1 MTDFLKKLE
10 RFVALLASAAMSG
23 IVLLVFINV
32 VLRYC
37 FNTGL
42 TRSDEAA
49 VNLFVWFIFLGGILA
64 GIDGLH
70 LKVDVFTAR
79 LPIAWQ
85 HRCNLLAHC
94 FVLLAMGIL
103 LIGGI
108 EQVIVTNNNVSSA
121 TGIPFSYIT
130 VSMVVFAVS
139 IILLTLHEMKDNV
152 QNKREDVE

>member
-1 MTDFLKKLE
+1 MTDILKKLE
-10 RFVALLASAAMSG
+10 RLIALLASAAMSG

-42 TRSDEAA
+42 TWSDEAA

-70 LKVDVFTAR
+70 LKVDVFTGR
-79 LPIAWQ
+79 LPTAWQ
-85 HRCNLLAHC
+85 HRCSILAQC
-94 FVLLAMGIL
+94 LVLLSMGIL
-103 LIGGI
+103 LVGGI
-108 EQVIVTNNNVSSA
+108 EQVMVTSNNVSSA

-139 IILLTLHEMKDNV
+139 IILLTLHEMKGNV
-152 QNKREDVE
+152 QDNREDAE

>member
-42 TRSDEAA
+42 TWSDE
-49 VNLFVWFIFLGGILA
+49 A

>member
-1 MTDFLKKLE
+1 
-10 RFVALLASAAMSG
+10 
-23 IVLLVFINV
+23 
-32 VLRYC
+32 
-37 FNTGL
+37 
-42 TRSDEAA
+42 
-49 VNLFVWFIFLGGILA
+49 
-64 GIDGLH
+64 
-70 LKVDVFTAR
+70 
-79 LPIAWQ
+79 
-85 HRCNLLAHC
+85 
-94 FVLLAMGIL
+94 MGIL